1 MAATEE
7 RRKRVDRRVRDLGA
21 PEETGE
27 RRMRAERRLP
37 APQEAPI
44 SEADW
49 EKYFGPLARP
59 PKDKN

>member
-1 MAATEE
+1 MPANDE
-7 RRKRVDRRVRDLGA
+7 RRRGVDRRVRDLGA
-21 PEETGE
+21 PEGVDE
-27 RRMRAERRLP
+27 RRTQAERRLP
-37 APQEAPI
+37 IPQESPI